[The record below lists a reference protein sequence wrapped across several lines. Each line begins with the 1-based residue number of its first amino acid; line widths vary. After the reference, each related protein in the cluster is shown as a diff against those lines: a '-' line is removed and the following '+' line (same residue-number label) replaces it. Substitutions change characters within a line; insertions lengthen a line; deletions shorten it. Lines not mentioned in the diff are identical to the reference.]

1 MQAIKKAKERGY
13 SDVLYLD
20 SVHNKYI
27 EEASAANIFLV
38 KGKIISTPVAS
49 GTILEGITRK
59 SIIDI
64 AHDLGYQ
71 VEERLVEAEEL
82 INADEVFCTGTAV
95 GVAPIGSITYK
106 NKR

>member
-38 KGKIISTPVAS
+38 KV
-49 GTILEGITRK
+49 
-59 SIIDI
+59 
-64 AHDLGYQ
+64 
-71 VEERLVEAEEL
+71 
-82 INADEVFCTGTAV
+82 
-95 GVAPIGSITYK
+95 K
-106 NKR
+106 N